1 MNNTGIIILAA
12 GKSSRL
18 GSAKQ
23 LLQFNNKT
31 LLQHVVDEAIASGAE
46 PIVVVTGSYAEEVSK
61 IVSQA
66 EIITIYNE
74 SWEEGMASSIAT
86 GVQTI
91 RTKYDYI
98 NKVII
103 AVSDQPFVTS
113 SLFMQLHQKQSDSGK
128 GMVACMYSNT
138 LGTPVLFTQKYFGE
152 LLNLQGD
159 EGAKKIVKAN
169 PDDVALIDFP
179 QGNID
184 IDTISDYQNLL
195 DNQKHVL

>member
-31 LLQHVVDEAIASGAE
+31 LLQHVVDEAIASGAK
-46 PIVVVTGSYAEEVSK
+46 PIVVVTGSYAEEVAK
-61 IVSQA
+61 IVSKA

-74 SWEEGMASSIAT
+74 NWEEGMASSIVAGMHAIT
-86 GVQTI
+86 
-91 RTKYDYI
+91 TKFEHIDQ
-98 NKVII
+98 VII

-113 SLFMQLHQKQSDSGK
+113 SLFKELHQKQSDSGK
-128 GMVACMYSNT
+128 GIVACRYSKT

-169 PDDVALIDFP
+169 PDNVALVDFP